1 MKRVISLFL
10 LGIMLVPFC
19 GCSVAT
25 PGNDINDITEG
36 TAGSDSAVPSAPS
49 ESNTDEVSSAP
60 AETTAA
66 PAETTSTP
74 AETTSVPVETTS
86 APAETTAAPDTTE
99 AATTDGEEKAELPEL
114 PALLRIACVGD
125 SITYGVGA
133 SNRTKTAYP
142 AMLQTKLKEKR
153 PDKNFVVLNYGR
165 SRAYAINNAEVDYKY
180 ASAQSV
186 AYTASPEYNS
196 SLRSKPNIVLIMLGA
211 NDAYTVAQNKDAAK
225 KYTEALEKLVNT
237 YRGLETSPEVYLLLC
252 TDRFDTAQRIK
263 DLKNVILPAIEQVAK
278 KLECPV
284 IDMFTLSTE
293 HATALWNAKAAD
305 RDLSSTSYYSDSVHP
320 GDKLYELMA
329 EEAANRILKAYK

>member
-25 PGNDINDITEG
+25 LGNDINDITEG

-66 PAETTSTP
+66 PV
-74 AETTSVPVETTS
+74 ETTSV
-86 APAETTAAPDTTE
+86 PAETTAAPDTTE
-99 AATTDGEEKAELPEL
+99 AVTEAPTTDGEEKAELPEL
-114 PALLRIACVGD
+114 PAMLRIACVGD

-180 ASAQSV
+180 ASAQSI

-211 NDAYTVAQNKDAAK
+211 NDAYTAAQNKDAAK

-263 DLKNVILPAIEQVAK
+263 DLKNVIIPAIEQVAK

>member
-1 MKRVISLFL
+1 MKRVISFFL

-49 ESNTDEVSSAP
+49 ESNTDVGSSAP
-60 AETTAA
+60 AETTVA
-66 PAETTSTP
+66 
-74 AETTSVPVETTS
+74 PVETTS
-86 APAETTAAPDTTE
+86 VPAETTAAPDTTE
-99 AATTDGEEKAELPEL
+99 AVTEAPTTDGEEKAELPEL

-180 ASAQSV
+180 ASAQSI

>member
-1 MKRVISLFL
+1 MKRVISFFL

-19 GCSVAT
+19 GCAVAT

-66 PAETTSTP
+66 PV
-74 AETTSVPVETTS
+74 ETTSV
-86 APAETTAAPDTTE
+86 PAETTAAPDTTEAVTE

-114 PALLRIACVGD
+114 PAMLRIACVGD

-180 ASAQSV
+180 ASAQSI

-211 NDAYTVAQNKDAAK
+211 NDAYTAAQNKDAAK

-263 DLKNVILPAIEQVAK
+263 DLKNVIIPAIEQVAK